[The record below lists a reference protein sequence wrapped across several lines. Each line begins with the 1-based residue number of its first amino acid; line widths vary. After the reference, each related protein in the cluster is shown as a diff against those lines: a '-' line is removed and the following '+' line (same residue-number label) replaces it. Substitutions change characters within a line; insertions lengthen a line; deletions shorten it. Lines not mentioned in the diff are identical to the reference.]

1 MPKSKRSVDMESLK
15 VPDLWDPLESV
26 RASDELII
34 AARKR
39 EMQNI
44 LKSYVGFFDPFAEL
58 IQNAMDAV
66 DARKRE
72 LKDSKERH
80 ISIVINLQ
88 ENSIG
93 VADQG
98 IGFKRDQFRTFL
110 CPNISFKDGQLTRG
124 RKGVGATYLAY
135 GFNRLE
141 LVTKTPEFTMRAEIR
156 DGRKWLEDSRGIV
169 TRPNVS
175 ELTDNGPVLHSVDR
189 GSSFKLWVGG
199 ENTRPKDLSWI
210 GATDAEQWR
219 AVLLIK
225 TPLGHINLDSS
236 ESGEITFD
244 LKVIDAE
251 GKSTH
256 LDRQIAKY
264 IYPHTA
270 ISGSI
275 NLRDVIGEQQKRID
289 KGLDASKLP
298 DRFKDQN
305 AIYGVWD
312 AAEISKSF
320 QSAEEQEIRTII
332 ERHSIQAYGFFCY
345 STKVWDH
352 FNDKIAR
359 LRKGKRILLRG
370 GLQLASD
377 GMPQGELLVIPLT
390 SNIGYQNQC
399 HVIVHFRNAD
409 PDLGRKGFQP
419 ELREAAEQISVA
431 IVNNLKTW
439 RHLLKKDSGA
449 PPSIVDEGI
458 LDSWIQ
464 EQRQYEADNPL
475 SLSNP
480 NFLLPMREIAITS
493 KPQSEQD
500 VIVLFNQLIAGG
512 VIRGLKLMATSSH
525 LKYDGIYRYSVKEPV
540 ENHIFDK
547 QMNPLGVQNMQIQ
560 GPYTS
565 KPYVLEYKHTV
576 DALIQEFEN
585 QEKQEGDLNLAVAW
599 DIGSEWKKRYSVTS
613 LLDLEN
619 IQHRPFHGV
628 THVFRDQT
636 SGDIRFYGIILS
648 ELIEYLNN
656 FDTSQVEQ
664 KSKYGE
670 TL

>member
-1 MPKSKRSVDMESLK
+1 M
-15 VPDLWDPLESV
+15 PDLWDPLESI

-72 LKDSKERH
+72 LNDSAKMH

-88 ENSIG
+88 ENSIS
-93 VADQG
+93 VTDQG
-98 IGFKRDQFRTFL
+98 IGFKRDQFKTFL

-135 GFNRLE
+135 GFNHLE
-141 LVTKTPEFTMRAEIR
+141 LITKTPEFAMRAEIR
-156 DGRKWLEDSRGIV
+156 DGRKWLDDVKGIV
-169 TRPNVS
+169 TRPSVA
-175 ELTDNGPVLHSVDR
+175 ELDERGPVLKSLVR

-210 GATDAEQWR
+210 GATDADQWR
-219 AVLLIK
+219 IVLLLK
-225 TPLGHINLDSS
+225 TPLGHINLDAP
-236 ESGEITFD
+236 EFNDITFD
-244 LKVIDAE
+244 LSVSDLE

-256 LDRQIAKY
+256 LANQAATY
-264 IYPHTA
+264 IYPHTV
-270 ISGSI
+270 INGSI
-275 NLRDVIGEQQKRID
+275 NRGEVIIEQQKRIE
-289 KGLDASKLP
+289 KALDPAKLP
-298 DRFKDQN
+298 DRFRDQN
-305 AIYGVWD
+305 AIYGIWNTED
-312 AAEISKSF
+312 ILKLFS
-320 QSAEEQEIRTII
+320 SAEEADTRTII
-332 ERHSIQAYGFFCY
+332 QRHGIQGYGFFCY

-352 FNDKIAR
+352 FNDKIAK
-359 LRKGKRILLRG
+359 LRKGKRLLLRG

-377 GMPQGELLVIPLT
+377 GMPQGDLLVIPLT
-390 SNIGYQNQC
+390 SNIGYQNQS

-419 ELREAAEQISVA
+419 ELREVAEQISAA
-431 IVNNLKTW
+431 IVNNLKRW

-449 PPSIVDEGI
+449 APSIVDEGI

-464 EQRQYEADNPL
+464 EQREYEISNPL
-475 SLSNP
+475 TISNS
-480 NFLLPMREIAITS
+480 NFFLPMREIAITS

-525 LKYDGIYRYSVKEPV
+525 LKYDGVYKYSVKEPLQ
-540 ENHIFDK
+540 NHIFDRDT
-547 QMNPLGVQNMQIQ
+547 NPLGVQTLQFDQ
-560 GPYTS
+560 PYIS
-565 KPYVLEYKHTV
+565 KPYVLEYKHSV
-576 DALIQEFEN
+576 DALIEEFEN
-585 QEKQEGDLNLAVAW
+585 QEKREGDVNLVVAW
-599 DIGSEWKKRYSVTS
+599 DIGTEWKKRYSVTS

-628 THVFRDQT
+628 THVFRDHN
-636 SGDIRFYGIILS
+636 SGDVRFYGIILS
-648 ELIEYLNN
+648 ELVEYLN
-656 FDTSQVEQ
+656 DCDASQVDQ

-670 TL
+670 VL